1 MNSPIEEIAADD
13 DFLNGIDGWR
23 PFLLALGDAFSEVL
37 SDQTSSPV
45 TVELQFSGSRVLSQ
59 YALSLKPPT
68 FLHMLEMDRGDNWF
82 VNIELPVIYSILNG
96 VLGTSDAESVHPD
109 RDPTNVEIQL
119 AERAIGAVLQSLLDR
134 WGRVDHLEMLKENV
148 LDEVASLYQPPAQ
161 IIEVVQ
167 VDFKVH
173 VGLTVGLI
181 NISIPK
187 QAVVSAASGIAQLQ
201 NLVRFDTA
209 HDVNAPSRTLEITA
223 RLKPFEITT
232 DTLANLKLG
241 DIILSEQSV
250 EEPIEIY
257 VDDERLFLAEPVSLE
272 GKKAARI
279 LSRESMLE

>member
-1 MNSPIEEIAADD
+1 MDNPIEEKAADD
-13 DFLNGIDGWR
+13 EFLGGIDGWR
-23 PFLLALGDAFSEVL
+23 PFVLALGDSFSEVL
-37 SDQTSSPV
+37 SEQTSSPV

-59 YALSLKPPT
+59 FALSLKRPT

-96 VLGTSDAESVHPD
+96 VLGTSDAESAHPD

-119 AERAIGAVLQSLLDR
+119 AERAIDSILQTLLDR
-134 WGRVDHLEMLKENV
+134 WGRVDHLAMLKESV
-148 LDEVASLYQPPAQ
+148 LDDVESLHESPVQ

-187 QAVVSAASGIAQLQ
+187 QAVVSAAAGMAQLES
-201 NLVRFDTA
+201 LVRFDTA
-209 HDVNAPSRTLEITA
+209 HDIGAPSRTLEITA
-223 RLKPFEITT
+223 RLKPFQVTA

-241 DIILSEQSV
+241 DVILSEQSV